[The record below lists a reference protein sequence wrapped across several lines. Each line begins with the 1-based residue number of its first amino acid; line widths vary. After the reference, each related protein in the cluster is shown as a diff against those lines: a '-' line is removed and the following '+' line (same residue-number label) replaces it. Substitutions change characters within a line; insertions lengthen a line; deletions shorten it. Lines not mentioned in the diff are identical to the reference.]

1 VATKVVHLGDQLESV
16 NLPRERASEA
26 ATLMR
31 HLADFLQPG
40 SILLSDL
47 FREKEKL
54 FEAAEV
60 IQKLQT
66 IAQDLTSGASPS
78 KFDPAV
84 KKINQKYDEIER
96 MLIEE
101 FVSAQTREDHER
113 MKQIAHILYNF
124 KGYSQCVDLFIEQ
137 SQRVIILQPINNT

>member
-1 VATKVVHLGDQLESV
+1 VVHLGDQLESV

-40 SILLSDL
+40 TILLSDL

-66 IAQDLTSGASPS
+66 IAQDLTNAGGTSPS
-78 KFDPAV
+78 KFDGAV

-113 MKQIAHILYNF
+113 MKTIAHILYNF

-137 SQRVIILQPINNT
+137 SQRVC